1 MLTDAEWDEWRN
13 WLYWRARPMRGAG
26 PLFWKLSLGKA
37 MCCVECCCEDA
48 SIPCL
53 EGAVCEL
60 NALELLCNDAIFAE
74 LPLGFTRFTH
84 CSTAVR
90 GGTMCQ

>member
-1 MLTDAEWDEWRN
+1 MLTDAECDEWRN

-60 NALELLCNDAIFAE
+60 NALELLCNDAIFDA
-74 LPLGFTRFTH
+74 
-84 CSTAVR
+84 
-90 GGTMCQ
+90 